1 MNLQSLASHTIDV
14 DLLPE
19 TPVVL
24 DVGCRWFDFSTAMI
38 AHRPKARIIAMDPSS
53 DVTLDDGSLPLK
65 NHKPFL
71 FIDAALI
78 GGDELDVW
86 FGEGIAGD
94 GGGNLVVSTP
104 AYGDYRV
111 RRIPSRNIGYIM
123 QHTCLGPIEHFDA
136 VKLDCEGSEFGI
148 LENWPGPIATQ
159 ISVEFHDWTGPWK
172 QHGCDR
178 AINRLQAMG
187 YKTVQHALSKQG
199 TGLGH
204 WDSLFVLGQ

>member
-19 TPVVL
+19 APIVL
-24 DVGCRWFDFSTAMI
+24 DVGCRWFDFTRGILAL
-38 AHRPKARIIAMDPSS
+38 RPKAQIWALDPSS
-53 DVTLDDGSLPLK
+53 NVKWEADLPLDQVT
-65 NHKPFL
+65 FMRL
-71 FIDAALI
+71 AII
-78 GGDELDVW
+78 GDDRLTAN
-86 FGEGIAGD
+86 FAEGIAGD
-94 GGGNLVVSTP
+94 GGGDHIIDGDRD
-104 AYGDYRV
+104 GDYRIK
-111 RRIPSRNIGYIM
+111 RISPVG
-123 QHTCLGPIEHFDA
+123 IEDVLSSAGLDHFDA

-159 ISVEFHDWTGPWK
+159 ISVEFHDWTGPWSE
-172 QHGCDR
+172 HGCDK

-204 WDSLFVLGQ
+204 WDSLFVLAK